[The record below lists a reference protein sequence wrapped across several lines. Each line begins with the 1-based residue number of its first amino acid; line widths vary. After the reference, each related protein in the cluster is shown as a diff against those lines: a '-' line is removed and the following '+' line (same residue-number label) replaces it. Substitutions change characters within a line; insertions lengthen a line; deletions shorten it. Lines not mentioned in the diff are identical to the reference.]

1 LFVEGIDHIQHAQEG
16 QCYPHKSG
24 HLRIV
29 PQDAFF
35 PRHLLER
42 EYQCKVTETK
52 EVSNLLLCSTDNSH
66 SKWILEI
73 SAVTSMYGTF
83 IFVHQL
89 VMFGDQLNSLLSDL
103 FRENYKLRDNKAK
116 LLLIIDYNSHNF

>member
-1 LFVEGIDHIQHAQEG
+1 
-16 QCYPHKSG
+16 
-24 HLRIV
+24 
-29 PQDAFF
+29 
-35 PRHLLER
+35 
-42 EYQCKVTETK
+42 
-52 EVSNLLLCSTDNSH
+52 
-66 SKWILEI
+66 
-73 SAVTSMYGTF
+73 MYGTF